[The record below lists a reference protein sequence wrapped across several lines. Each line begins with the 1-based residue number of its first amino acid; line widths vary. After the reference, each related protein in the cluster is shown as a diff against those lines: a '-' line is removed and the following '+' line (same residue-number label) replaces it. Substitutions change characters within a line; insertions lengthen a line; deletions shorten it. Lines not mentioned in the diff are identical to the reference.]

1 MTDLWPVVP
10 LQTLIVES
18 LSRADNAMF
27 DDELQRVIQSTYG
40 DLTRRELNKA
50 LMRLELNG
58 LIHVSVVTK
67 QRRRVE
73 LILPRASNGL

>member
-1 MTDLWPVVP
+1 MTELWPVVP
-10 LQTLIVES
+10 LHTIIIES

-50 LMRLELNG
+50 LLRLEVNG
-58 LIHVSVVTK
+58 LIHVSAVTK

-73 LILPRASNGL
+73 LMLPGASNGL

>member
-1 MTDLWPVVP
+1 MTELWPVVP
-10 LQTLIVES
+10 LQTVIVES
-18 LSRADNAMF
+18 LTRNNNAMF
-27 DDELQRVIQSTYG
+27 DDELQRVIQGIYG

-73 LILPRASNGL
+73 LVLPSTHNGL

>member
-1 MTDLWPVVP
+1 MPELWPVVP
-10 LQTLIVES
+10 LQTIIVES
-18 LSRADNAMF
+18 LSRNNNAMF
-27 DDELQRVIQSTYG
+27 DDELQRVIKGIFG

-58 LIHVSVVTK
+58 LIHVFVVTK

-73 LILPRASNGL
+73 LVLPSTHNGL

>member
-1 MTDLWPVVP
+1 MTELWPVVP

-18 LSRADNAMF
+18 LSRANSAMF
-27 DDELQRVIQSTYG
+27 DNELQRVIQSTYG

-73 LILPRASNGL
+73 LMLPSTSNGL

>member
-1 MTDLWPVVP
+1 MTEFWPVVP
-10 LQTLIVES
+10 LHTIIIES

-50 LMRLELNG
+50 LLRLEVNG
-58 LIHVSVVTK
+58 LIHVSAVTK

-73 LILPRASNGL
+73 LMLPCASNRL

>member
-1 MTDLWPVVP
+1 MTELWPVVP

-18 LSRADNAMF
+18 LSRANNAMF
-27 DDELQRVIQSTYG
+27 DDELQRAIQITYG

-58 LIHVSVVTK
+58 RIHVTAVTK

-73 LILPRASNGL
+73 LMLSGTSNGL

>member
-1 MTDLWPVVP
+1 MTELWPVVP
-10 LQTLIVES
+10 LQTLIIEG
-18 LSRADNAMF
+18 LSRDNAVMF
-27 DDELQRVIQSTYG
+27 DDELQRVIQATYC

-67 QRRRVE
+67 RRRRVE
-73 LILPRASNGL
+73 LMLSSTPNGS

>member
-1 MTDLWPVVP
+1 MTELWPVVP
-10 LQTLIVES
+10 LQTLIIEG
-18 LSRADNAMF
+18 LSQDDNVMF
-27 DDELQRVIQSTYG
+27 DDELQRVIQATYG

-67 QRRRVE
+67 RRRRVE
-73 LILPRASNGL
+73 LVLCSTPNGS

>member
-1 MTDLWPVVP
+1 MIELWPVVP

-18 LSRADNAMF
+18 LSRANSAMF
-27 DDELQRVIQSTYG
+27 DNELQRVIQSTYG

-73 LILPRASNGL
+73 LMLPSTSNGL